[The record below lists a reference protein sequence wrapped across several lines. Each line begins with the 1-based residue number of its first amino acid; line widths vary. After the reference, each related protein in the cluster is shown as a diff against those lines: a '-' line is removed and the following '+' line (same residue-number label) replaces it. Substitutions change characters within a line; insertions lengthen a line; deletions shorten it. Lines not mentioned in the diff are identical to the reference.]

1 MVKLMITEDELLV
14 REGLKQYFNWAELGV
29 SRIFEAENGKQG
41 KEIALLEKPDLVLT
55 DIRMPEMDGLEM
67 IKQLRSE
74 LPNTMFII
82 LTGFS
87 EFSYAKTAIH
97 LGGVHDYLLKPL
109 QYKESLATISTCI
122 ENIKQRKQLQPT
134 VSSLND
140 LNQLEEPQDSEGPPL
155 FQRIE
160 SFIKEN
166 IQHDLSLHMVAEHF
180 FYNPSYLSRLFKT
193 KLNKNY
199 MMFVSEIR
207 VKYAQDCLK
216 QPHLSIADVSK
227 MCGYQSYKHFV
238 KVFKSISR
246 MTPTEYRKK
255 LRV

>member
-1 MVKLMITEDELLV
+1 MITEDELLV
-14 REGLKQYFNWAELGV
+14 REGLKQYFNWEELGV
-29 SRIFEAENGKQG
+29 TIILEAENGKQG
-41 KEIALLEKPDLVLT
+41 KEIALLEQPDLVIT

-67 IKQLRSE
+67 IKQLRGE
-74 LPNTMFII
+74 LPNTIFII

-122 ENIKQRKQLQPT
+122 ENIKQRKQLLT
-134 VSSLND
+134 TASHLD
-140 LNQLEEPQDSEGPPL
+140 GLNQQEDRIDSEGLHL
-155 FQRIE
+155 FQQIE
-160 SFIKEN
+160 TFVKEN
-166 IQHDLSLHMVAEHF
+166 IKQDLTLQTVAEHF

-199 MMFVSEIR
+199 MIFVSEIR
-207 VKYAQDCLK
+207 VKYAQECLK
-216 QPHLSIADVSK
+216 QPHLSITDVAR

-238 KVFKSISR
+238 KIFKSISR
-246 MTPTEYRKK
+246 MTPTEYRKN